1 MAHCSQFFASTLARL
16 DREKGNLR
24 QIATATGVPYSTLAK
39 ISSRAVTDPRVSTVQ
54 ALYDYFDSHPAR
66 TTESAS

>member
-1 MAHCSQFFASTLARL
+1 MAQCSHFFANTLARL

-24 QIATATGVPYSTLAK
+24 QISVATGVPYSTLAK

-54 ALYDYFDSHPAR
+54 ALYDYFDGHPEPA
-66 TTESAS
+66 TESAS